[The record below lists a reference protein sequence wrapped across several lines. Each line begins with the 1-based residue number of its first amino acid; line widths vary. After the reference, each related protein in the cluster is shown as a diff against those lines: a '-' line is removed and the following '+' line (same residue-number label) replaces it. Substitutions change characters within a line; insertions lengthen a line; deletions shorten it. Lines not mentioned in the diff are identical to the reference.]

1 MQWVLRLFLFQT
13 GKLFRCIIEGCDS
26 FIFSYRQLCLMVLI
40 FFSFLNP
47 LKADT
52 LYLTSLNWAPYSSEQ
67 LENKG
72 AVVAVARAALKAMG
86 HELVVDFYP
95 WNRTVRLAT
104 RSHTKYQGYIPEYIF
119 PAEHLVFSVAIGSSL
134 LVIVENTDNPIYWET
149 LSDLN
154 QYTIGVVKGYVN
166 TQEFDGM
173 VSSGLQRVE
182 TVTSDDQ
189 NIRKVVSGRVNGA
202 VIDLHVLKYLLARE
216 GMEPL
221 QEKLQVNDH
230 SLVEKELFV
239 AFRNT
244 SEGRRW
250 RDIFNQGLAKIDAEA
265 VMEASMPNTNPH

>member
-1 MQWVLRLFLFQT
+1 MLWLLTFYFSLVCRVFISVMNKIHHVKCYRRLLLFFL
-13 GKLFRCIIEGCDS
+13 LFFYVS
-26 FIFSYRQLCLMVLI
+26 
-40 FFSFLNP
+40 P

-52 LYLTSLNWAPYSSEQ
+52 LYLTSLNWPPYASEQ

-72 AVVAVARAALKAMG
+72 AVVEVTRAALRAMG

-95 WNRTVRLAT
+95 WNRAVRLAT
-104 RSHTKYQGYIPEYIF
+104 RSHTKYLGYIPEYIF
-119 PAEHLVFSVAIGSSL
+119 PADNVVFSVEIGSSL
-134 LVIVENTDNPIYWET
+134 LVIVENKDNPIYWEK

-154 QYTIGVVKGYVN
+154 QYSIGVVKGYVN

-173 VSSGLQRVE
+173 IASGLQRVE

-221 QEKLQVNDH
+221 KERIQVNPR
-230 SLVEKELFV
+230 SLVEKQLFI

-244 SEGRRW
+244 PEGRRW
-250 RDIFNQGLAKIDAEA
+250 RDIVNEGLAKIDVDAL
-265 VMEASMPNTNPH
+265 MEASMPMTNSH

>member
-1 MQWVLRLFLFQT
+1 MQCFRRLLLLLSLSLFLT
-13 GKLFRCIIEGCDS
+13 
-26 FIFSYRQLCLMVLI
+26 
-40 FFSFLNP
+40 P

-67 LENKG
+67 LDNKG
-72 AVVAVARAALKAMG
+72 AVIAVTRAALKAMG

-95 WNRTVRLAT
+95 WNRAVRLAT
-104 RSHTKYQGYIPEYIF
+104 RSHTKYLGYIPEYIF

-134 LVIVENTDNPIYWET
+134 LVIVENKDNPIYWEK

-166 TQEFDGM
+166 THEFDGM
-173 VSSGLQRVE
+173 IAAGEQRVE

-221 QEKLQVNDH
+221 KEKIQVNDR

-244 SEGRRW
+244 PEGRKW
-250 RDIFNQGLAKIDAEA
+250 RDIFNQGLAKIDVDAL
-265 VMEASMPNTNPH
+265 MEASMPKTNPH

>member
-1 MQWVLRLFLFQT
+1 MLWFLKRCVSFVFS
-13 GKLFRCIIEGCDS
+13 GLLCVGNKLIRSKFFRYQRWL
-26 FIFSYRQLCLMVLI
+26 FIFP
-40 FFSFLNP
+40 FLVAP
-47 LKADT
+47 IRADT

-67 LENKG
+67 LDNKG
-72 AVVAVARAALKAMG
+72 AVIAVTRAALKAMG

-95 WNRTVRLAT
+95 WNRAVRLAT
-104 RSHTKYQGYIPEYIF
+104 RSHTKYLGYIPEYIF
-119 PAEHLVFSVAIGSSL
+119 PADHLAFSVAIGSSL
-134 LVIVENTDNPIYWET
+134 LVIVENKDNPIYWEK

-166 TQEFDGM
+166 TAEFDGM
-173 VSSGLQRVE
+173 IASGVQRVE
-182 TVTSDDQ
+182 MVTSDDQ

-221 QEKLQVNDH
+221 RKKIQVNEH

-244 SEGRRW
+244 PEGRRW
-250 RDIFNQGLAKIDAEA
+250 RDIFNQGLEKIDVDAL
-265 VMEASMPNTNPH
+265 MEASMPTTNPH